1 MTYFSKSALRFY
13 LYTLIIGFIA
23 ILFLG
28 EEIEFSIIFSII
40 TVIFIFIIR
49 TIYSNVVTP
58 FLSEDPRNPQEL
70 FDFILKDVN
79 FIKELSQ
86 LIEAEGGIY
95 LFLKKIKPKMN
106 CYNGQGE
113 NYVWDK
119 GYKDAY
125 FLENYSSASTP
136 RIIDKIIEFDVCKKY
151 FSKYD
156 MSDYYLDLNAE
167 FACNI
172 FILITDDIFF
182 ENYAN
187 MLASANLDVSLARRE
202 MTYEEKLAYFD
213 LED

>member
-1 MTYFSKSALRFY
+1 
-13 LYTLIIGFIA
+13 
-23 ILFLG
+23 
-28 EEIEFSIIFSII
+28 
-40 TVIFIFIIR
+40 
-49 TIYSNVVTP
+49 
-58 FLSEDPRNPQEL
+58 
-70 FDFILKDVN
+70 
-79 FIKELSQ
+79 
-86 LIEAEGGIY
+86 
-95 LFLKKIKPKMN
+95 MN
-106 CYNGQGE
+106 CYDGQGE
-113 NYVWDK
+113 NYIWGK
-119 GYKDAY
+119 GYKDPY